1 MEHDNIAA
9 QADEAIAATL
19 PRRTRE
25 TLKAEI
31 AQACRVH
38 DLYLA
43 EYGGLGEA
51 LRSEA
56 EAAR

>member
-1 MEHDNIAA
+1 MEHDDTAA
-9 QADEAIAATL
+9 QADAAIAATL

-25 TLKAEI
+25 TLEAEI
-31 AQACRVH
+31 AQACLAH

-43 EYGGLGEA
+43 DYGGLGEA
-51 LRSEA
+51 LRLEA